1 MVPMARGAD
10 FNDITGEIALFRA
23 LCEGLQFLGRGDTTT
38 KSRQSGPKDIGH
50 QHQCVVLTDRA
61 VLTGGL
67 AHFTGGTHQFRMG
80 VTDFVLGQPTFF
92 VFRNEVLTRESV
104 IDLAAFAARGTAEGS

>member
-10 FNDITGEIALFRA
+10 FDDITGEIALFRA
-23 LCEGLQFLGRGDTTT
+23 LREGLQFLGSGDTTT
-38 KSRQSGPKDIGH
+38 KGGQSGPKDIGH
-50 QHQCVVLTDRA
+50 QDQCVVLTDRA

-67 AHFTGGTHQFRMG
+67 AHLTGGTHQFG
-80 VTDFVLGQPTFF
+80 VGIADFVLGQPTLF

-104 IDLAAFAARGTAEGS
+104 VNLAAVAARGTAEGS

>member
-10 FNDITGEIALFRA
+10 FNDITSEVPLFRA
-23 LCEGLQFLGRGDTTT
+23 LGEGLQFLGRRDTAA
-38 KSRQSGPKDIGH
+38 KSGQTRPKDIGH
-50 QHQCVVLTDRA
+50 QHQRVVLTDRA

-67 AHFTGGTHQFRMG
+67 ANFTCRSHQFGVG
-80 VTDFVLGQPTFF
+80 VTHFVFRQATLF

-104 IDLAAFAARGTAEGS
+104 IDLAASAARGTAEGS